1 MTGTTLT
8 QLAALPATATED
20 LKQLW
25 RRLYER
31 DPPPYN
37 RSYLEKRLAYRIQEL
52 AHGGLSDET
61 RARLD
66 ALADGEERRAAMAA
80 RQKRR
85 AEAPLAGTKL
95 LRGWQGVEHTVTCLG
110 GGGFEWQGR
119 RYKSLSAVARAITG
133 TQWNGWL
140 FFGLARRTGTVSRN
154 NNNNKRASTDRRPAV
169 KGAAPL

>member
-1 MTGTTLT
+1 MTAADTVLT
-8 QLAALPATATED
+8 RLAALPGLATED

-66 ALADGEERRAAMAA
+66 ALADGEGRRAAAAA
-80 RQKRR
+80 RRKRR
-85 AEAPLAGTKL
+85 AEAPLAGTRL
-95 LRGWQGVEHTVTCLG
+95 VREWRGVEQHLTCLAD
-110 GGGFEWQGR
+110 GGFEWQGR

-133 TQWNGWL
+133 TQWNGWT
-140 FFGLARRTGTVSRN
+140 FFGLKKNAG
-154 NNNNKRASTDRRPAV
+154 
-169 KGAAPL
+169 

>member
-1 MTGTTLT
+1 MTGPVLT
-8 QLAALPATATED
+8 QLAALPGMATAD

-25 RRLYER
+25 LRLYER

-37 RSYLEKRLAYRIQEL
+37 RAYLEKRLAYRIQEL

-66 ALADGEERRAAMAA
+66 ALADGEERRAAKAA

-85 AEAPLAGTKL
+85 AEAPLAGTRL
-95 LRGWQGVEHTVTCLG
+95 VREWQGVEHQVTCLG
-110 GGGFEWQGR
+110 DGGFEWQGR
-119 RYKSLSAVARAITG
+119 RYRSLSAVARAITG

-140 FFGLARRTGTVSRN
+140 FFGLKKNAG
-154 NNNNKRASTDRRPAV
+154 
-169 KGAAPL
+169 